1 MAMPEPRRIF
11 PFMPGGAAHATK
23 LPAGAITL
31 TDITASPRF
40 GLKGPG
46 SADWLA
52 AQGVPL
58 PSVNRIDAYKG
69 TRVLRLGKE
78 DIVLLAEDAA
88 ETLLDLKSAW
98 HGDAGP
104 KGYSSWRDE
113 GWAWMRLSGPGLDQ
127 GMSRLCA
134 LDLRHSH
141 FGAGE
146 IAQTRVGHVE
156 AVLFRSGDAFDV
168 LFDVTA
174 SAFFARTVAAVTKH
188 YTQDNPLEGN
198 A

>member
-1 MAMPEPRRIF
+1 MAEPLRIF
-11 PFMPGGAAHATK
+11 PFMPGGAADGAT
-23 LPAGAITL
+23 LPAGPFAL
-31 TDITASPRF
+31 ADMTASPRF

-58 PSVNRIDAYKG
+58 PSVNRIGAYRD

-78 DIVLLAEDAA
+78 DIVLLAEGAADALA
-88 ETLLDLKSAW
+88 ELKSAW
-98 HGDAGP
+98 HRDTGP
-104 KGYSSWRDE
+104 KGYLSWREE
-113 GWAWMRLSGPGLDQ
+113 GWAWMRLSGPDLEER
-127 GMSRLCA
+127 MRRLCA
-134 LDLRHSH
+134 LDLRRAY
-141 FGAGE
+141 FGSDE

-168 LFDVTA
+168 LFDITA

-188 YTQDNPLEGN
+188 CSQDNQLEGN